1 MPAFAISIQPDIL
14 ALPFRQG
21 EQDILIEMEGVKLSL
36 FTDDTT
42 LYKENPEEQ
51 KIIILSGKLQSTAS
65 THKNK
70 LFIYKLAMN
79 TWKLKL
85 KV

>member
-14 ALPFRQG
+14 ALPFRHG
-21 EQDILIEMEGVKLSL
+21 EKDILVEMEGVKL

-70 LFIYKLAMN
+70 LYCIPDQRII
-79 TWKLKL
+79 
-85 KV
+85 

>member
-1 MPAFAISIQPDIL
+1 
-14 ALPFRQG
+14 
-21 EQDILIEMEGVKLSL
+21 MEGVKLSL

-51 KIIILSGKLQSTAS
+51 KLAILSGKLQGTAS

-70 LFIYKLAMN
+70 LYCTWSMNNLKRKLEN
-79 TWKLKL
+79 NSTKSITKKKILKN
-85 KV
+85 V